1 MFGYE
6 KTQVDSMKMILSQI
20 KVQGV
25 EQARL
30 LVMMDNII
38 RNGKEINS
46 DNDEVQRKEDEH

>member
-38 RNGKEINS
+38 TNGKEINS